1 MGGAAQGDLEG
12 PVGRDELERLGG
24 AEARAVDA
32 AVHAQR
38 LDRPRVLQRQ
48 RHFRAL
54 REVALHAQHAV
65 RGARHQRA
73 LPARLQA
80 ERLKGYEVT
89 VAFRYSMML
98 MRISLRR

>member
-65 RGARHQRA
+65 RGARRQRA

-80 ERLKGYEVT
+80 ERLENT
-89 VAFRYSMML
+89 R
-98 MRISLRR
+98 